1 MTETE
6 LTTIKVTQDA
16 WRQLRETADAEGRKM
31 WALASDLIRKGLAAR
46 VENGLLVADEREPQQ
61 EATA

>member
-16 WRQLRETADAEGRKM
+16 WRQLKETADAEGRKM
-31 WALASDLIRKGLAAR
+31 WALASDLIRKGLTAR
-46 VENGLLVADEREPQQ
+46 VENGKLVADERSQ
-61 EATA
+61 EGAQ